1 MLKKLSVVALVGL
14 LSLPVVA
21 SAGGVQPS
29 AEELQN
35 QIEKLTRE
43 LGQLRTQMD
52 ELKNRPAPT
61 APAAA
66 PGAGYNDSELR
77 QKVSKL
83 QDQSDQTQADVE
95 GLKDKSE
102 SWDLASRVQISGD
115 FRSRIDYLRAKTP
128 SYYSAFHVSQAIA
141 GLITAPAPNGLGVA
155 PQNYSPAVLAQALQA
170 MGQFAPTAAARRA
183 MLGPA
188 DQAEDTYKNDTMW
201 TNRLRLNLRVKATEN
216 VTFKG
221 RLAMYKVWG
230 MQNNAVDYTANNGM
244 GGGPFMLNSL
254 SFDGNSTRQPQDNV
268 LRVDRA
274 YVNWTNIADQP
285 IWFSIGRRPTTDGP
299 PAQLRQGLDERMAT
313 PTAFMD
319 YPFDG
324 LTLGY
329 AYDSFFGIQNF
340 PGRIRFC
347 YGRGFE
353 SGPTDSATS
362 LRDVDFAGISWDV
375 YHKASRFFGFQS
387 FLAHDMFNIPDNVT
401 FPNPIEYALWQAN
414 PTVQG
419 MYNPLDSNHDLQLGR
434 KNLGDIYHTTAVYMD
449 KYKTLD
455 YFLALGWSRTDPKSI
470 DELGT
475 SLLSSFNTSDKNLEA
490 KDGYSVYAG
499 LRYGIPDYRLK
510 LGLEYNYG
518 TKNWIGFVPGNDDIY
533 AGKLATRGHVIETYM
548 IYHLPAGEKVSKYAD
563 FFMRLGYMH
572 YKYNYTG
579 SGFWLG
585 TPIDVDEAAND
596 PMYAQFYTPIKH
608 QDQVYLTLD
617 TYF

>member
-1 MLKKLSVVALVGL
+1 MLKKLSVVALAGL
-14 LSLPVVA
+14 LSLPVA
-21 SAGGVQPS
+21 AFAGGVQPS

-43 LGQLRTQMD
+43 LGQLRSQMD
-52 ELKNRPAPT
+52 ELKNRPAP
-61 APAAA
+61 AAA
-66 PGAGYNDSELR
+66 PGYNDAGL
-77 QKVSKL
+77 QKKIDQL
-83 QDQSDQTQADVE
+83 QNQSDENQADVQA
-95 GLKDKSE
+95 LKDKSE
-102 SWDLASRVQISGD
+102 SWDLASRVQWDGD
-115 FRSRIDYLRAKTP
+115 FRARLDYLKAETP
-128 SYYSAFHVSQAIA
+128 SYYNALDLGTGIA
-141 GLITAPAPNGLGVA
+141 GALLDANFGNILGGDPTAYTPASLSALVGAMKQMPAAQRKAIFDNMLGLG
-155 PQNYSPAVLAQALQA
+155 PR
-170 MGQFAPTAAARRA
+170 AA
-183 MLGPA
+183 
-188 DQAEDTYKNDTMW
+188 DTYKNDTMW
-201 TNRLRLNLRVKATEN
+201 ENRLRLNLRVKATEN

-221 RLAMYKVWG
+221 RLAMYKTWG
-230 MQNNAVDYTANNGM
+230 MENNAVDYTDNNGM

-254 SFDGNSTRQPQDNV
+254 SFDGNSTRQPEDNI

-329 AYDSFFGIQNF
+329 AYDSFFGLQNF

-353 SGPTDSATS
+353 SGPTNDEYRS
-362 LRDVDFAGISWDV
+362 LRDVDFGGISWDV
-375 YHKASRFFGFQS
+375 YHKGDRFLGLQS
-387 FLAHDMFNIPDNVT
+387 FIAHDMFNVPDNVT
-401 FPNPIEYALWQAN
+401 FPNPVEFALWQQD
-414 PTVQG
+414 PG
-419 MYNPLDSNHDLQLGR
+419 FYDPLDPNRDLHLGR

-475 SLLSSFNTSDKNLEA
+475 GLLSSFNTSDANLEA
-490 KDGYSVYAG
+490 KDGYSVYTG
-499 LRYGIPDYRLK
+499 IRYGIPDYRLK

-518 TKNWIGFVPGNDDIY
+518 TKNWIGFVPGNDDLY
-533 AGKLATRGHVIETYM
+533 AGKLATRGQVFEGYM
-548 IYHLPAGEKVSKYAD
+548 IYHLPAGEKVSKYAN

-572 YKYNYTG
+572 YIYDYTG

-585 TPIDVDEAAND
+585 EPVKIDDLAKD
-596 PMYAQFYTPIKH
+596 PLNAQFYSPTDH
-608 QDQVYLTLD
+608 MDQVYLTLD